1 MKKIKLVFLALLFLC
16 VSSNAREVF
25 DIRLPDNGQPKRTI
39 PGYGAFVCCG
49 GTQGGNCASDI
60 LDSYSVFTSRVAE
73 NFERLQKRWSQLYKE
88 YTIVKEKSKPMTEF
102 TIEKDIYLAKDLI
115 ETEKNS
121 YLVEKKNKLTQLEA
135 DLNGLE
141 GKIKTLRMQIEL
153 IK

>member
-1 MKKIKLVFLALLFLC
+1 MKKIKLVFLALLFVC
-16 VSSNAREVF
+16 VSSSAREVF
-25 DIRLPDNGQPKRTI
+25 DTRLPDNGQPKRTI

-49 GTQGGNCASDI
+49 GTQGGNCANDI

-102 TIEKDIYLAKDLI
+102 TIEKDIYLAKDLV